1 MSEPTT
7 DASTWGVIGAALAA
21 AASGALGWLGGRR
34 RRAAAENAEVAEQG
48 VRAVEAT
55 AQSGVV
61 TLLLARVEA
70 LETRVRAMQLEIDA
84 ERRIRMQAEVHIAVL
99 QRALFAAGVAVPDL
113 PVFAAREPGTSP
125 GAS

>member
-21 AASGALGWLGGRR
+21 AISGALGWLGGRR

-61 TLLLARVEA
+61 SLLLARVEA
-70 LETRVRAMQLEIDA
+70 LEARVRALQHEQDA
-84 ERRIRMQAEVHIAVL
+84 ERRMRMQAEEHIAVL
-99 QRALFAAGVAVPDL
+99 QRALIGAGLTLPEM
-113 PVFAAREPGTSP
+113 PVFGGREPMVKP
-125 GAS
+125 